1 MVISDVMTRSPFYIE
16 ILERVKTAKQIII
29 NNGIKH
35 LPVVDDQ
42 IQIVGI
48 ITDRDI
54 KLHQAVSDD
63 PDFHQNAMV
72 SDFCIKHPYTV
83 GPDTPLLE
91 VIEHMLAE
99 HIGSTLVAEEDR
111 LTGIFTKT
119 DACRVLVDFLRV
131 GKIKGI

>member
-1 MVISDVMTRSPFYIE
+1 MVISDVMTRSPFYVD

-29 NNGIKH
+29 NNEINH

-42 IQIVGI
+42 FQIAGI

-72 SDFCIKHPYTV
+72 SDVCIKHPYKV
-83 GPDTPLLE
+83 GLDTPLLE

-99 HIGSTLVAEEDR
+99 RIGSTLVAEEDK

-119 DACRVLVDFLRV
+119 DVCRVLADFLRA
-131 GKIKGI
+131 GRIKGI